1 MNRLAALD
9 VGSEKIVYLIGERDI
24 YGDIHIIGLGEVQSR
39 GIKKGIINDLAEAK
53 KSILNA
59 VREAEEM
66 AGVKVRDIIYGV
78 SGGTTKGTGIKS
90 QNVKDT
96 ISIPST
102 SKDIDESHVSRLI
115 DRCLMKS
122 KEDGYEVVY
131 YTPRK
136 YVLDEQ
142 MEVESPLGLAGS
154 KLSVEVHVVKASL
167 TILRNLEKAI
177 MEVGLNPVMKSS
189 NAIASA
195 EAVLTREEKE
205 EGVLLI
211 DMGAGLTDYTLYVEG
226 SPHITGVV
234 PFGGINITKD
244 LSFMLKIN
252 METAEKLKRE
262 VGQAFPKGD
271 EDDETV
277 NIKPKGEDIE
287 IPKSKKEIIEIIYSR
302 VEEIIDY
309 VIKDIKEK
317 GGRLELLNN
326 GIVITGGSAK
336 LKGIREAVE
345 HMTGL
350 PVRVASPQGITGLR
364 ERIND
369 PKYSTAVGLLKQG
382 LLSRG
387 AGVSSN
393 TNSKHNGFLESIKTK
408 LKNIFEELL

>member
-9 VGSEKIVYLIGERDI
+9 VGSEKVVYLIGERDS
-24 YGDIHIIGLGEVQSR
+24 YGDIHIIGFGEVPSR

-53 KSILNA
+53 KSILEA
-59 VREAEEM
+59 LKEAEEM

-78 SGGTTKGTGIKS
+78 SGGTTRGAGIKS

-102 SKDIDESHVSRLI
+102 AKDIDETHISRLI

-122 KEDGYEVVY
+122 KEDGYEIVY

-136 YVLDEQ
+136 YVLDEH
-142 MEVESPLGLAGS
+142 MEVESPLGLEGS

-177 MEVGLNPVMKSS
+177 MEVGLNPVMRSS

-211 DMGAGLTDYTLYVEG
+211 DMGAGLTDYTLYIEG
-226 SPHITGVV
+226 SPYITGVV
-234 PFGGINITKD
+234 PFGGMNITKD

-252 METAEKLKRE
+252 IETAEKLKKE
-262 VGQAFPKGD
+262 VGEAFLKD
-271 EDDETV
+271 EGDETV

-287 IPKSKKEIIEIIYSR
+287 IPKSKREIVEIIYSR

-336 LKGIREAVE
+336 LKGLREAVE
-345 HMTGL
+345 HITGL
-350 PVRVASPQGITGLR
+350 PVRIASPHGIIGLK
-364 ERIND
+364 EKIND

-382 LLSRG
+382 LLSR
-387 AGVSSN
+387 ATSVSSN
-393 TNSKHNGFLESIKTK
+393 TNSKQNGFLESIKAK
-408 LKNIFEELL
+408 LKNLFEELL